1 MRDGARRLGPVLWI
15 VAALGVGTA
24 FVVRPAGSHVPDAPP
39 PSAGSPASAS
49 GTIASGTSGSG
60 TSGSGTTASGSA
72 SADRA
77 LAQTLLGKNGSKWPT
92 AASVRL
98 PAPAQ
103 SKASV
108 QVVRTVAAQTPGV
121 APLSRLRPAD
131 LLVVAPTT
139 LPASL
144 TRRVGRLRGV
154 AAVQRLDA
162 GSLKVNG
169 EFIQMLGV
177 NPSRFRAFAARPTAR
192 STALWRSVAA
202 GDIAVSYSMGREN
215 RLKLGSKVHVAG
227 AQPEDL
233 RVGGYGTV
241 GISGVDAVVS
251 DSVATSLGIPSD
263 NALVVSAP
271 RARLARLMH
280 KIKRML
286 PRHAAIAQLV
296 TQLEPG
302 QVIQSQVTTGGA
314 AGATSPVSGDGPPI
328 TAAQVHAFLK
338 AALSRVGLPYVWGA
352 AGPRSFDCSGLVQW
366 SMRQA
371 GITMPRVAVD
381 QATTGPQVPISD
393 LSPGDLLFYHTDP
406 TAPTYI
412 SHVAIYLGNGLME
425 QAPEPGM
432 DVQVVRAVFGAGFAG
447 AVEVFPELAASV
459 AGNPAG

>member
-1 MRDGARRLGPVLWI
+1 M
-15 VAALGVGTA
+15 
-24 FVVRPAGSHVPDAPP
+24 
-39 PSAGSPASAS
+39 
-49 GTIASGTSGSG
+49 
-60 TSGSGTTASGSA
+60 
-72 SADRA
+72 
-77 LAQTLLGKNGSKWPT
+77 
-92 AASVRL
+92 
-98 PAPAQ
+98 
-103 SKASV
+103 
-108 QVVRTVAAQTPGV
+108 
-121 APLSRLRPAD
+121 
-131 LLVVAPTT
+131 
-139 LPASL
+139 
-144 TRRVGRLRGV
+144 
-154 AAVQRLDA
+154 
-162 GSLKVNG
+162 
-169 EFIQMLGV
+169 
-177 NPSRFRAFAARPTAR
+177 
-192 STALWRSVAA
+192 
-202 GDIAVSYSMGREN
+202 
-215 RLKLGSKVHVAG
+215 HVAG

-263 NALVVSAP
+263 NAVVVSAP
-271 RARLARLMH
+271 RTRLARLMR

-302 QVIQSQVTTGGA
+302 QVVQSQVTTGGA

-393 LSPGDLLFYHTDP
+393 LQPGDLLFYHTDP

-412 SHVAIYLGNGLME
+412 SHVAIFLGNGLME

-459 AGNPAG
+459 AGNPAC

>member
-1 MRDGARRLGPVLWI
+1 LAR
-15 VAALGVGTA
+15 A
-24 FVVRPAGSHVPDAPP
+24 
-39 PSAGSPASAS
+39 
-49 GTIASGTSGSG
+49 
-60 TSGSGTTASGSA
+60 
-72 SADRA
+72 
-77 LAQTLLGKNGSKWPT
+77 LLGKNGSKWPSSY
-92 AASVRL
+92 SVRL
-98 PAPAQ
+98 PASARNGQTVPAI
-103 SKASV
+103 
-108 QVVRTVAAQTPGV
+108 RTVADQTSAV

-131 LLVVAPTT
+131 LLVVAPGT
-139 LPASL
+139 LSSGL
-144 TRRVGRLRGV
+144 TEKVRRLRGV
-154 AAVQRLDA
+154 AAAQRVDA
-162 GSLKVNG
+162 GAIKMNG
-169 EFIQMLGV
+169 QFIQMLGV
-177 NPSRFRAFAARPTAR
+177 NPSKFRAFAARPTAR
-192 STALWRSVAA
+192 STALWRSVAS
-202 GDIAVSYSMGREN
+202 GDIAVSYLMGHEE

-233 RVGGYGTV
+233 RVGGLGTV

-251 DSVATSLGIPSD
+251 ESVAASLGIPSD
-263 NALVVSAP
+263 NAVVVSAP
-271 RARLARLMH
+271 RARLARLMR

-302 QVIQSQVTTGGA
+302 QVVQSQVTTGGA

-371 GITMPRVAVD
+371 GVTMPRVAVD

>member
-1 MRDGARRLGPVLWI
+1 VRDRARRLGPVLWV

-24 FVVRPAGSHVPDAPP
+24 FIVRPAGSHVPDAPL
-39 PSAGSPASAS
+39 PSAASPAAAA
-49 GTIASGTSGSG
+49 GR
-60 TSGSGTTASGSA
+60 TASGSA
-72 SADRA
+72 ADDSA
-77 LAQTLLGKNGSKWPT
+77 LAQALLGKNGSKWP
-92 AASVRL
+92 ASGSIRL
-98 PAPAQ
+98 PAPGQA
-103 SKASV
+103 V
-108 QVVRTVAAQTPGV
+108 QVIRTVADQTPAV

-139 LPASL
+139 LPAGL
-144 TRRVGRLRGV
+144 TGRIGRLRGV
-154 AAVQRLDA
+154 TAAERLDA
-162 GSLKVNG
+162 ASLKVNG

-192 STALWRSVAA
+192 SSALWRSVAA
-202 GDIAVSYSMGREN
+202 GDIAVSYTMGRQD
-215 RLKLGSKVHVAG
+215 RLKLGSKVSVAG
-227 AQPEDL
+227 ARPAEL
-233 RVGGYGTV
+233 RIGGYGTV

-251 DSVATSLGIPSD
+251 DSVATSLGIPSG
-263 NALVVSAP
+263 NAIVISAP
-271 RARLARLMH
+271 HARLARLTRR
-280 KIKRML
+280 IKRML

-296 TQLEPG
+296 NQIDPG
-302 QVIQSQVTTGGA
+302 QVVTSQVSTGGA
-314 AGATSPVSGDGPPI
+314 AGATSPVSHDGPPI
-328 TAAQVHAFLK
+328 SAVQVHAFLK

-352 AGPRSFDCSGLVQW
+352 AGPRAFDCSGLVQW

-381 QATTGPQVPISD
+381 QATTGPQVP
-393 LSPGDLLFYHTDP
+393 LSQLRPGDLLFYHTDP

-432 DVQVVRAVFGAGFAG
+432 DVQVVKAIFGAGFAG

>member
-1 MRDGARRLGPVLWI
+1 MRDGARRLGPVLWV

-24 FVVRPAGSHVPDAPP
+24 FIFRPAGSHVPDAPP
-39 PSAGSPASAS
+39 PSAGAPISAS
-49 GTIASGTSGSG
+49 SA
-60 TSGSGTTASGSA
+60 TASGSA
-72 SADRA
+72 AANSA
-77 LAQTLLGKNGSKWPT
+77 LAQNLLGKNGSKWPT
-92 AASVRL
+92 AASIRL
-98 PAPAQ
+98 PAPTSSQ
-103 SKASV
+103 QSV
-108 QVVRTVAAQTPGV
+108 QAIRTVADQTPAV
-121 APLSRLRPAD
+121 TRLSRLRPAD
-131 LLVVAPTT
+131 LLVVAPGT

-144 TRRVGRLRGV
+144 AGQIRRMRGV
-154 AAVQRLDA
+154 IAAQRLDA

-169 EFIQMLGV
+169 QFIQMLGV

-202 GDIAVSYSMGREN
+202 GDIAVSYSMGREE

-227 AQPEDL
+227 ARPEDL

-251 DSVATSLGIPSD
+251 DSVATSLGIPSG
-263 NALVVSAP
+263 NAVVVSAP
-271 RARLARLMH
+271 HARLARLMH
-280 KIKRML
+280 KIKKML

-296 TQLEPG
+296 SQIEPG
-302 QVIQSQVTTGGA
+302 QVVESTVSTGGA

-352 AGPRSFDCSGLVQW
+352 AGPRAFDCSGLVQW

-381 QATTGPQVPISD
+381 QATTGPQVPMSA
-393 LSPGDLLFYHTDP
+393 LRPGDLLFYHTDP

-432 DVQVVRAVFGAGFAG
+432 DVQVVKAVFGAGFAG
-447 AVEVFPELAASV
+447 AIEVYPDLAASV